1 MSTMNSMKTIN
12 ESNVISFSNAM
23 EKKQDTPLTALLK
36 EISGALHQ
44 LLSNGNETII
54 DLNNTP
60 CDLECEEALKE
71 ILGEGEVCAS
81 LTILG
86 CDYIQ
91 ETGIHGV
98 WWVYHKNDTGAIL
111 TKALYISFVP
121 SILPAQREDVEY
133 GTTQLDRR
141 LEKIGS

>member
-1 MSTMNSMKTIN
+1 MKFTNTIN
-12 ESNVISFSNAM
+12 KGNVISFSGAM
-23 EKKQDTPLTALLK
+23 ERKQDAPLTALLK
-36 EISGALHQ
+36 EISSALHS

-60 CDLECEEALKE
+60 CDQECEDALKE
-71 ILGEGEVCAS
+71 ILGEGEVSAS

-98 WWVYHKNDTGAIL
+98 WWVYHKNDTGAVL

-133 GTTQLDRR
+133 GTTVLDRR
-141 LEKIGS
+141 LAKLDD